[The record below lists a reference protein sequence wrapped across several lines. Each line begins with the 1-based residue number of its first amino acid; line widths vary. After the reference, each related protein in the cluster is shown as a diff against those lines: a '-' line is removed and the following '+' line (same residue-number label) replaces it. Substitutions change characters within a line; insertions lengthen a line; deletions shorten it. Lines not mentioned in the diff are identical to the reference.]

1 MSYSVDDVVSN
12 VFKKMNDIGQFF
24 EPLIAQEPWKQAL
37 GFMTRETGIM

>member
-24 EPLIAQEPWKQAL
+24 EPLIAQEP
-37 GFMTRETGIM
+37 